1 MDFPSGY
8 NIVSGARAYEPIGF
22 EDLRALAETYDLLRL
37 VIETRKDQVERM
49 SWSLR
54 PRRGATGP
62 GSARINQLTRFFER
76 PDGQHCFAIWLRM
89 LLEDLFVIDAPTL
102 WRQRARGGELV
113 ALHPLDGATIKRVID
128 DWGRTPQPFQD
139 NGALIYP
146 VAYQQILKGY
156 PAVDYAARD
165 IIYAPR
171 NPRANRV
178 YGFSPVEQIVMT
190 ANIALKRQMFTLSHF
205 TEGNIPESLI
215 GVPESWTPD
224 QIKNFQDYWDAYF
237 TGDLAARRRAKFV
250 PGGVAKTFIQTKEP
264 ELKGVFDEW
273 LARIVCYAFSVS
285 HQAFVNQTNRSTG
298 ETQKEMAEEEGLWP
312 VLKWV
317 KRLIDGV
324 LIEDFG
330 EEDIEFAWGEDAQI
344 DAGQQAQVLTSYV
357 GAGILTRNEAR
368 VKLGEAPVADPA
380 ANVLTVT
387 GAAPT
392 PVGQGSGELAKNY
405 NPEQPRDWHGR
416 FGEGSGEAKAKPK
429 SGGVQTA
436 DASANAL
443 LPMIGLGLLGAA
455 IVGHAASNSAR
466 KKPESGSRTPVS
478 PSTSDKPEEDGKP
491 DREPR
496 FRGDNLGPELGKPGA
511 LPPDDP
517 RQPAVAP
524 LAPTKDESNERPT
537 KEGGESSSPAD
548 NASAPKAVEGALPNA
563 ENAVIDPKKIYGY
576 SLKADHAEGGPKAE
590 AFKTLL
596 GFDQSNGDELIA
608 QIRKGVLDNAANEG
622 VTDEHGKR
630 FDVDIPVTGPNGNTE
645 TVRTGWIFD
654 PGSTAPRL
662 STAFIRS
669 RRKIKKAR
677 RISYPGKQNAV
688 KSGGAADAGVQL
700 DDAPTLT
707 RSGESLKSM
716 LFSEFDRVVLAVDLP
731 DRGLLA
737 GTEGVVIDVHT
748 TPSLGY
754 EVEFFDE
761 DGDTIDW
768 GPVAPAQLRPY
779 AKPAES
785 KST

>member
-1 MDFPSGY
+1 MSARDSQAGRPSWSLAPQALSIAYGQAQFMSSTGEASPSGWFGPLTPLTPIAPPEVAGRQMDFPSGY

-54 PRRGATGP
+54 PRRGASGP
-62 GSARINQLTRFFER
+62 GPARINQLTRFFER

-102 WRQRARGGELV
+102 WRQRARSGELV

-128 DWGRTPQPFQD
+128 DWGRTPQPFFD
-139 NGALIYP
+139 NGALIHP

-215 GVPESWTPD
+215 GVPENWTPD

-237 TGDLAARRRAKFV
+237 SGDLAARRRAKFV

-330 EEDIEFAWGEDAQI
+330 EEEVEFAWGEDAQI

-368 VKLGEAPVADPA
+368 AKLGEAPVAEPA

-387 GAAPT
+387 GPAPT
-392 PVGQGSGELAKNY
+392 PVGQGSAELAKNY
-405 NPEQPRDWHGR
+405 NPDQPRDWHGR
-416 FGEGSGEAKAKPK
+416 VGEGSGEAKAK
-429 SGGVQTA
+429 SVRAASARDSRNVAGG
-436 DASANAL
+436 DASGPFAEGSAAAIAPDLAANVAAAIPGGLAAAGAALETAGPAAQAL
-443 LPMIGLGLLGAA
+443 LANPATAAAATALGLGALAYYAYNHWSSSSEPPATVEASKEPVAAAGAPA
-455 IVGHAASNSAR
+455 
-466 KKPESGSRTPVS
+466 
-478 PSTSDKPEEDGKP
+478 P
-491 DREPR
+491 D
-496 FRGDNLGPELGKPGA
+496 
-511 LPPDDP
+511 PDDP
-517 RQPAVAP
+517 
-524 LAPTKDESNERPT
+524 
-537 KEGGESSSPAD
+537 
-548 NASAPKAVEGALPNA
+548 EGA
-563 ENAVIDPKKIYGY
+563 
-576 SLKADHAEGGPKAE
+576 
-590 AFKTLL
+590 
-596 GFDQSNGDELIA
+596 
-608 QIRKGVLDNAANEG
+608 
-622 VTDEHGKR
+622 
-630 FDVDIPVTGPNGNTE
+630 
-645 TVRTGWIFD
+645 
-654 PGSTAPRL
+654 
-662 STAFIRS
+662 
-669 RRKIKKAR
+669 RR
-677 RISYPGKQNAV
+677 Q
-688 KSGGAADAGVQL
+688 
-700 DDAPTLT
+700 
-707 RSGESLKSM
+707 
-716 LFSEFDRVVLAVDLP
+716 
-731 DRGLLA
+731 
-737 GTEGVVIDVHT
+737 T
-748 TPSLGY
+748 TP
-754 EVEFFDE
+754 
-761 DGDTIDW
+761 
-768 GPVAPAQLRPY
+768 A
-779 AKPAES
+779 AK
-785 KST
+785 

>member
-1 MDFPSGY
+1 MAARDTQAGRPNWSLAPQALSIAYGQAQFMSSTGATSPSGWFGPLTPLAPIAPPEVAGRQMDFPSGY

-62 GSARINQLTRFFER
+62 SGARINQLTRFFER

-128 DWGRTPQPFQD
+128 DWGRTPQPFFD
-139 NGALIYP
+139 NGALVHP

-215 GVPESWTPD
+215 GVPDSWTPD

-380 ANVLTVT
+380 ANLLLVTT
-387 GAAPT
+387 GAG
-392 PVGQGSGELAKNY
+392 PVTVDQ
-405 NPEQPRDWHGR
+405 
-416 FGEGSGEAKAKPK
+416 
-429 SGGVQTA
+429 
-436 DASANAL
+436 L
-443 LPMIGLGLLGAA
+443 L
-455 IVGHAASNSAR
+455 
-466 KKPESGSRTPVS
+466 
-478 PSTSDKPEEDGKP
+478 
-491 DREPR
+491 
-496 FRGDNLGPELGKPGA
+496 
-511 LPPDDP
+511 DDP
-517 RQPAVAP
+517 QG
-524 LAPTKDESNERPT
+524 L
-537 KEGGESSSPAD
+537 
-548 NASAPKAVEGALPNA
+548 
-563 ENAVIDPKKIYGY
+563 KK
-576 SLKADHAEGGPKAE
+576 
-590 AFKTLL
+590 
-596 GFDQSNGDELIA
+596 N
-608 QIRKGVLDNAANEG
+608 
-622 VTDEHGKR
+622 
-630 FDVDIPVTGPNGNTE
+630 
-645 TVRTGWIFD
+645 
-654 PGSTAPRL
+654 
-662 STAFIRS
+662 
-669 RRKIKKAR
+669 
-677 RISYPGKQNAV
+677 
-688 KSGGAADAGVQL
+688 
-700 DDAPTLT
+700 
-707 RSGESLKSM
+707 
-716 LFSEFDRVVLAVDLP
+716 
-731 DRGLLA
+731 
-737 GTEGVVIDVHT
+737 
-748 TPSLGY
+748 
-754 EVEFFDE
+754 
-761 DGDTIDW
+761 
-768 GPVAPAQLRPY
+768 
-779 AKPAES
+779 
-785 KST
+785 

>member
-1 MDFPSGY
+1 MAARDTQAGRPNWSLAPHALSIAYGQAQFMSSTGATSPSGWFGPLTPLSPIAPPEVAGRQMDFPSGY

-62 GSARINQLTRFFER
+62 GGARINQLTRFFER

-128 DWGRTPQPFQD
+128 DWGRTPQPFHD
-139 NGALIYP
+139 KGALVHP

-156 PAVDYAARD
+156 PAIDYAARD

-368 VKLGEAPVADPA
+368 VKLGQAPVADPA

-387 GAAPT
+387 TGAG
-392 PVGQGSGELAKNY
+392 PVTV
-405 NPEQPRDWHGR
+405 D
-416 FGEGSGEAKAKPK
+416 
-429 SGGVQTA
+429 V
-436 DASANAL
+436 AL
-443 LPMIGLGLLGAA
+443 
-455 IVGHAASNSAR
+455 
-466 KKPESGSRTPVS
+466 
-478 PSTSDKPEEDGKP
+478 
-491 DREPR
+491 
-496 FRGDNLGPELGKPGA
+496 
-511 LPPDDP
+511 DDP
-517 RQPAVAP
+517 LVKSR
-524 LAPTKDESNERPT
+524 
-537 KEGGESSSPAD
+537 
-548 NASAPKAVEGALPNA
+548 
-563 ENAVIDPKKIYGY
+563 
-576 SLKADHAEGGPKAE
+576 
-590 AFKTLL
+590 
-596 GFDQSNGDELIA
+596 
-608 QIRKGVLDNAANEG
+608 
-622 VTDEHGKR
+622 
-630 FDVDIPVTGPNGNTE
+630 
-645 TVRTGWIFD
+645 
-654 PGSTAPRL
+654 APRL
-662 STAFIRS
+662 T
-669 RRKIKKAR
+669 KA
-677 RISYPGKQNAV
+677 
-688 KSGGAADAGVQL
+688 
-700 DDAPTLT
+700 
-707 RSGESLKSM
+707 
-716 LFSEFDRVVLAVDLP
+716 
-731 DRGLLA
+731 
-737 GTEGVVIDVHT
+737 
-748 TPSLGY
+748 
-754 EVEFFDE
+754 
-761 DGDTIDW
+761 
-768 GPVAPAQLRPY
+768 APAP
-779 AKPAES
+779 
-785 KST
+785 